1 MKSYQVFPVSRLI
14 LCLITIASF
23 GSAFGGG
30 PRFVASDHTPV
41 RWNPA
46 RVAYVIDAGKLG
58 SRSQEDAAGL
68 VRGAFS
74 TWENVDTASITF
86 EDKGFLPVD
95 VNVTNYEQY
104 IDVKR
109 PEGNVVIFDDDGEIT
124 EDVFGIGSSSII
136 LGFAAA
142 VPQGKTFSYA
152 FAVLN
157 GPNSTDSL
165 FAPTIVHELG
175 HLIGLDHTQAGSEF
189 AGTSNSQSVPVMYP
203 ILQFFPT
210 RVLLRDDI
218 AWVSWLYPTAE
229 FAATTGTITGKVFRA
244 NGSPLLGANVVAV
257 LVQDQAESRN
267 ERVSVVSDFLTN
279 GDGSFEIPGLK
290 PGNYQVFIEPIDPAF
305 TVGSRVG
312 PYEQR
317 FASFVKDY
325 YNEPGEGSEEDP
337 LLKNLVPVQVTATTP
352 NINITANEFSNRLD
366 LLTDDGEML
375 FRFPPD
381 FTFPFF
387 GTRYTEVFVN
397 SDGNLTFGAGDGVP
411 GEARSEAR
419 FLSGP
424 PRIAPLFTDLD
435 PGAAGEIRASVSPG
449 QVTFTWDRVPEFSD
463 TTFPTRNLFSVTLFA
478 SGDIR
483 FVYDRVAIT
492 PDEDLAFPQ
501 GLQVIVGITPGG
513 GAAST
518 QKDLSSIAPTIPVQ
532 EAPIHEVFNGSTFDL
547 EGEEIF
553 FVAGTTEIF
562 FPFYRGNLQ
571 EFSGFGVTNL
581 DTRDALLEFSARGA
595 DGALLPS
602 PSNPHA
608 ETLPPQHQLAKL
620 GQELLGVAA
629 GTEQLGWMRLS
640 SNTPNLASFFQI
652 GNGLSGPVTRMD
664 GSTAVLGQ
672 AKVLYFSRVYEGD
685 AVVDSLSG
693 RLPARTL
700 LSVANP
706 NATDITVQF
715 TLYAPTGQPAA
726 GDVSRTIAAG
736 GVLQA
741 SLHQLFNTTSPVLD
755 GFVRAE
761 VTSGDGAV
769 GFELIELSDT
779 LLGFNATVPG
789 SATVLYSAQLANGT
803 SDGGTIFTS
812 LKVVNTSSS
821 PRSLTISGFGD
832 QGNPIGQVV
841 TFSLAPNQ
849 TFQKDVGE
857 LFGIG
862 AVTDAQTVGSM
873 TVEADG
879 AGVIGDVVFGDPT
892 RLEFAAALPL
902 QASPFRRAVFSQ
914 VANGQL
920 NPADPSTDTFTGIA
934 LFNPG
939 TQSSDISVNVF
950 DRDGNQVGATFTDTL
965 APHQR
970 LSRLIEDLV
979 PQSGSLI
986 RGFITLKASQPIVA
1000 QELFGNNVLK
1010 FLSAVPPTVVE

>member
-1 MKSYQVFPVSRLI
+1 MKSYQVFSVSRL
-14 LCLITIASF
+14 LACLIAIASF
-23 GSAFGGG
+23 SSGFGGG
-30 PRFVASDHTPV
+30 PNFVAADHTPV
-41 RWNPA
+41 RWDPA

-58 SRSQEDAAGL
+58 SRPQEDAAML

-74 TWENVDTASITF
+74 TWENVETASITF
-86 EDKGFLPVD
+86 EDRGFLPVD
-95 VNVTNYEQY
+95 VNVTNYEDY
-104 IDVKR
+104 LKKR
-109 PEGNVVIFDDDGEIT
+109 PEGNAIIFDDDGEIT
-124 EDVFGIGSSSII
+124 EAEFGEGSSSNI
-136 LGFAAA
+136 LGFASA
-142 VPQGKTFSYA
+142 VPEGKTFSYA

-157 GPNSTDSL
+157 GPNSSDSL

-175 HLIGLDHTQAGSEF
+175 HLIGLDHTQAGYEF

-229 FAATTGTITGKVFRA
+229 FAATTGTIAGKALRA

-257 LVQDQAESRN
+257 LVQDQEEARN
-267 ERVSVVSDFLTN
+267 ERVSVVSDFLRN
-279 GDGSFEIPGLK
+279 GDGSFQIPGLK
-290 PGNYQVFIEPIDPAF
+290 PGNYHVFIEPIDSQF
-305 TVGSRVG
+305 IMGSGVG
-312 PYEQR
+312 PYDQR
-317 FASFVKDY
+317 FVAFFKDY

-337 LLKNLVPVQVTATTP
+337 LLKSLVPVQITATTP
-352 NINITANEFSNRLD
+352 NIDITANEFSNRLD

-387 GTRYTEVFVN
+387 GTRYTEVYVN

-419 FLSGP
+419 FLNGP
-424 PRIAPLFTDLD
+424 PRIAPLFTDMD
-435 PGAAGEIRASVSPG
+435 PEAAGEIRASVSPG

-463 TTFPTRNLFSVTLFA
+463 TSFPTRNLFSVTLFA

-483 FVYDRVAIT
+483 FDYDRVAIT
-492 PDEDLAFPQ
+492 PDEDPAIPQ

-513 GAAST
+513 GATGASR
-518 QKDLSSIAPTIPVQ
+518 DLSAIGPTIPVQ
-532 EAPIHEVFNGSTFDL
+532 PTPVYQVFVGNSFDL
-547 EGEEIF
+547 EGREIF
-553 FVAGTTEIF
+553 FVAGATEIF

-571 EFSGFGVTNL
+571 EFSAFGVTNL
-581 DTRDALLEFSARGA
+581 DTRDALLEFEARGA

-608 ETLPPQHQLAKL
+608 ETLQPQHQLAKL

-629 GTEQLGWMRLS
+629 GTDQLGWMRLS

-652 GNGLSGPVTRMD
+652 GNGLTGPITRMD

-672 AKVLYFSRVYEGD
+672 AKLLYFSRVYEGD

-706 NATDITVQF
+706 NAAAITVQF
-715 TLYAPTGQPAA
+715 TLFAPTGQPAA

-741 SLHQLFNTTSPVLD
+741 SLHELFNTTSPVLD

-779 LLGFNATVPG
+779 LLGLNANVPG
-789 SATVLYSAQLANGT
+789 SATVVHSAQLANGT
-803 SDGGTIFTS
+803 ADGSGIFTS
-812 LKVVNTSSS
+812 LKVVNTSNS
-821 PRSLTISGFGD
+821 PRALTISAFGTE
-832 QGNPIGQVV
+832 GNPIG
-841 TFSLAPNQ
+841 TILAFTLGPNQ
-849 TFQKDVGE
+849 TFQKDAGE
-857 LFGIG
+857 IFGLG
-862 AVTDAQTVGSM
+862 PPTGVQTVGSM
-873 TVEADG
+873 TIEADG
-879 AGVIGDVVFGDPT
+879 TGVIGDVVFGDPT
-892 RLEFAAALPL
+892 DLEFAAALPL
-902 QASPFRRAVFSQ
+902 QPNPFRRAVFSQ

-920 NPADPSTDTFTGIA
+920 QPADPSTDTFTGIA

-939 TQSSDISVNVF
+939 TQASDVTVTVF
-950 DRDGNQVGATFTDTL
+950 DRDGAQVGTAFTTSL
-965 APHQR
+965 APRQR

-979 PQSGSLI
+979 PPSGTLI
-986 RGFITLKASQPIVA
+986 RGFIVLEASQPIVA
-1000 QELFGNNVLK
+1000 QELFGNNVLT